1 MNPSDEKHWARQ
13 IVRSSLHEI
22 LAGQFKIPNHKEMES
37 LISDN
42 FSEPFDEYKLRSKLR
57 KLHPGWSEFEMA
69 DELERQEREY
79 ERENRTKMNW
89 FIQGTIREIEKLI
102 KSLNQEIT
110 KWKVNN
116 L

>member
-1 MNPSDEKHWARQ
+1 MNQSDEKNWARQ

-22 LAGQFKIPNHKEMES
+22 LAGKFQVPSNEEMET
-37 LISDN
+37 IIRDK
-42 FSEPFDEYKLRSKLR
+42 FREPFDEYRQRIRIR
-57 KLHPGWSEFEMA
+57 KLHPEWSEVEIS
-69 DELERQEREY
+69 DQLERQKMKQDRES
-79 ERENRTKMNW
+79 RTKIRW
-89 FIQGTIREIEKLI
+89 FSQRTIEEIEKLI

>member
-1 MNPSDEKHWARQ
+1 MNQSDEKNWARQ

-22 LAGQFKIPNHKEMES
+22 LAGKFQVPSNDEMET
-37 LISDN
+37 IIRDK
-42 FSEPFDEYKLRSKLR
+42 FCEPFDEYRQRTKIR
-57 KLHPGWSEFEMA
+57 KLHPEWSEVEIS
-69 DELERQEREY
+69 DVLERQERAQ
-79 ERENRTKMNW
+79 EREIRAKIRW
-89 FIQGTIREIEKLI
+89 FIQSTFEEIEKLI

>member
-1 MNPSDEKHWARQ
+1 MNQSDEKNWARQ

-22 LAGQFKIPNHKEMES
+22 LAGKFQVPSQEEMETFIRDS
-37 LISDN
+37 
-42 FSEPFDEYKLRSKLR
+42 FCEPFDEYRQRTKIR
-57 KLHPGWSEFEMA
+57 KLHPEWSEVEIS
-69 DELERQEREY
+69 DELERQEREQD
-79 ERENRTKMNW
+79 RESRAKMRW
-89 FIQGTIREIEKLI
+89 FSQGTIEEIEKLI